1 MNIMTALKTDGFAH
15 PPTNVAAFGV
25 RQGMAVA
32 DFGAGSGHYVLE
44 IAKLLKNEGHIY
56 AIDVQKE
63 LLARI
68 RTEAHK
74 HGFKNVETIWGD
86 LEYVGGTKIADRY
99 IDLVVISNLL
109 FQLELKAPPIAEA
122 KRILKPNGQLILID
136 WSESFGGLGPIKK
149 HVVKK
154 AQAIALAEA
163 EGFVLKN
170 EFSAGAHHYGLHF
183 TTSRHYV

>member
-1 MNIMTALKTDGFAH
+1 MVAALKTEGFAH
-15 PPTNVAAFGV
+15 PATNVGIFGIEP
-25 RQGMAVA
+25 GMTVA

-44 IAKLLKNEGHIY
+44 IAKRLEGAGHVY
-56 AIDVQKE
+56 AIDVQKD

-86 LEYVGGTKIADRY
+86 LEYVGGSKIADAHV
-99 IDLVVISNLL
+99 DVVLISNLL

-122 KRILKPNGQLILID
+122 KRILKRTGRLILID
-136 WSESFGGLGPIKK
+136 WSESFGGMGPIKK

-154 AQAIALAEA
+154 EQALALAEA
-163 EGFVLKN
+163 GGFRLKR
-170 EFSAGAHHYGLHF
+170 EFSAGAHHYGLIF
-183 TTSRHYV
+183 EKAATI